1 MVLHLFAMFLC
12 QKFGVYKLVM
22 LVRRYQLR
30 AADAC
35 CTFPVLKV
43 TDPSLLSVTAT
54 SSFRTDL
61 QRSQEDR
68 GNKKNAEDWTEVF
81 WRRFDD
87 TFLEGLRFFL
97 DLILLEWYD
106 SPKWN
111 LVSDGV
117 GVFRWWVL
125 QLLEASGG
133 AGAPAPT
140 SLAGLVGW
148 VFWRDFQI
156 HKKSNIGKKK
166 PSFPYIPYPWFNI

>member
-1 MVLHLFAMFLC
+1 MYTVYNYILIIWFYMFLPCFLC

-61 QRSQEDR
+61 QWSQEESWQQKERRRLDGSVLASVWWNVR
-68 GNKKNAEDWTEVF
+68 LDTEF
-81 WRRFDD
+81 KRR
-87 TFLEGLRFFL
+87 
-97 DLILLEWYD
+97 
-106 SPKWN
+106 
-111 LVSDGV
+111 VSDFFWMCFFFFWNGMIVPDETWYRMV

-140 SLAGLVGW
+140 SLAGVVGW
-148 VFWRDFQI
+148 VVWRDFQI
-156 HKKSNIGKKK
+156 HKKK
-166 PSFPYIPYPWFNI
+166 

>member
-1 MVLHLFAMFLC
+1 MVLHVFAMFLC

-61 QRSQEDR
+61 QCSQEDR

-81 WRRFDD
+81 WRRFDE
-87 TFLEGLRFFL
+87 TFVWTQIQTETSPIFSGCVFFGM
-97 DLILLEWYD
+97 
-106 SPKWN
+106 
-111 LVSDGV
+111 V
-117 GVFRWWVL
+117 
-125 QLLEASGG
+125 
-133 AGAPAPT
+133 
-140 SLAGLVGW
+140 
-148 VFWRDFQI
+148 
-156 HKKSNIGKKK
+156 
-166 PSFPYIPYPWFNI
+166 